1 MPTFLRK
8 AVIFIAFLAS
18 VSINA
23 IEAVKQSEL
32 RGRKLSREEATN
44 TDATTSYDFFTP
56 PMEEVPMDTGVVDR
70 ALNGRAKEMMI
81 INDEHEPLFQVPSK
95 EVMDEFMKNHQM
107 KQGIDLPMI
116 KISERN
122 TIKVNG
128 AVHSMD
134 DLLPMDVF
142 SPDATY
148 MDDGKEKPLPAV
160 AMFMKVASDNTML
173 VTKGPGGN
181 VQTIDIT
188 YADGSNTFMEEVS
201 GGVLAVM
208 LPEARDKEA
217 MSKFIMAETKLLGE
231 SGNNSSEP
239 QIGRSSSG
247 NAKEIG
253 LGWRKLMEQSD
264 SSREERH
271 LQSGCSMLRVIEVAI
286 AYDSSFCSKMN
297 GASNAN
303 AAAQQIVARASTL
316 YQNNFCGKIQITYLE
331 GFCDPSTDPYAAGVR
346 PNQSGCGNSGLLQF
360 FSSFWGTNRG
370 SVRRDT
376 AHLFSGTALECNNAG
391 CVIGCASVQSLCSTS
406 SSYGVNHIT
415 FFTDRQLQS
424 DLLAHELGHNCGATH
439 GNPNNNQVIS
449 NYLAGSSCISVEP
462 SQPLIPNWSTCTRG
476 SSTCANNWVCCVA
489 PADVSSGKATCRPNL
504 SAAYCASSSTVPN
517 WSTCRRNVDTC
528 GDGYTCCVAPADV
541 SSGKTTCR
549 PTSGGWCAS

>member
-23 IEAVKQSEL
+23 VEAVKQSEL
-32 RGRKLSREEATN
+32 RGKNLSREEATDK
-44 TDATTSYDFFTP
+44 DATSSDFLTP
-56 PMEEVPMDTGVVDR
+56 PMEEGAMDTGVVDR
-70 ALNGRAKEMMI
+70 ALNGRAKEMNI
-81 INDEHEPLFQVPSK
+81 IKDEHEPLFQVPSK
-95 EVMDEFMKNHQM
+95 EVMDEFKKSHQM
-107 KQGIDLPMI
+107 KLGIDLPMI
-116 KISERN
+116 KISKRN

-148 MDDGKEKPLPAV
+148 VYDGKKKPLPAV
-160 AMFMKVASDNTML
+160 ATFMKVDSDTTML

-188 YADGSNTFMEEVS
+188 FADGSNTYMEEVS

-217 MSKFIMAETKLLGE
+217 ISKSLMADTKLIGE

-239 QIGRSSSG
+239 QIGSSSG

>member
-1 MPTFLRK
+1 MPTFLTK
-8 AVIFIAFLAS
+8 AVLVVVLLAS

-23 IEAVKQSEL
+23 VEAVKQSEL
-32 RGRKLSREEATN
+32 RGKNLSREEATDK
-44 TDATTSYDFFTP
+44 DATSSDFLTP
-56 PMEEVPMDTGVVDR
+56 PMEEGAMDTGVVDR
-70 ALNGRAKEMMI
+70 ALNGRAKEMNI
-81 INDEHEPLFQVPSK
+81 IKDEHEPLFQVPSK
-95 EVMDEFMKNHQM
+95 EVMDEFKKSHQM
-107 KQGIDLPMI
+107 KLGIDLPMI
-116 KISERN
+116 KISKRN

-148 MDDGKEKPLPAV
+148 VYDGKKKPLPAV
-160 AMFMKVASDNTML
+160 ATFMKVDSDTTML

-188 YADGSNTFMEEVS
+188 FADGSNTYMEEVS

-217 MSKFIMAETKLLGE
+217 ISKSLMADTKLIGE

-239 QIGRSSSG
+239 QIGSSSG

-271 LQSGCSMLRVIEVAI
+271 LQSRCSMLRVIEVAI

-303 AAAQQIVARASTL
+303 AVIQQIVARVSTQ
-316 YQNNFCGKIQITYLE
+316 YQNDFCGKVQISYIE
-331 GFCDPSTDPYAAGVR
+331 GFCDPSTDPYAASVR
-346 PNQSGCGNSGLLQF
+346 LNQSGCGISGLLQF
-360 FSSFWGTNRG
+360 FSRFWSTNRG
-370 SVRRDT
+370 SVRRDA
-376 AHLFSGTALECNNAG
+376 AHLFVGTRFECDNTG
-391 CVIGCASVQSLCSTS
+391 SCIIGCATVRSLCDTR

-415 FFTDRQLQS
+415 VHTDRQLQS
-424 DLLAHELGHNCGATH
+424 ELLAHELGHNCGATH

-449 NYLAGSSCISVEP
+449 NYLAGSSCISVEQ

-489 PADVSSGKATCRPNL
+489 PADVSSGKATCRPNQ
-504 SAAYCASSSTVPN
+504 SASHCVSSSTVPN
-517 WSTCRRNVDTC
+517 
-528 GDGYTCCVAPADV
+528 
-541 SSGKTTCR
+541 
-549 PTSGGWCAS
+549 

>member
-23 IEAVKQSEL
+23 VEAVKQSEL

-81 INDEHEPLFQVPSK
+81 INDENEPLFQVPSK

-303 AAAQQIVARASTL
+303 AVIQQIVARVSTQ
-316 YQNNFCGKIQITYLE
+316 YQNDFCGKVQISYIE

-346 PNQSGCGNSGLLQF
+346 LNQSGCGISGLLQF
-360 FSSFWGTNRG
+360 FSRFWSTNRG
-370 SVRRDT
+370 SVRRDA
-376 AHLFSGTALECNNAG
+376 AHLFVGTRFECDNTG
-391 CVIGCASVQSLCSTS
+391 SCVIGCANVQSLCDTR

-415 FFTDRQLQS
+415 FSTDGQIQS
-424 DLLAHELGHNCGATH
+424 NLFAHELGHNSGSSH
-439 GNPNNNQVIS
+439 DNQTDGVEWIMEPFIS
-449 NYLAGSSCISVEP
+449 SGTNGFSTQSRSAIGNYLAGSSCISVEQ

-489 PADVSSGKATCRPNL
+489 PADVSSGKATCRPNQ
-504 SAAYCASSSTVPN
+504 SASHCVSSSTVPN
-517 WSTCRRNVDTC
+517 
-528 GDGYTCCVAPADV
+528 
-541 SSGKTTCR
+541 
-549 PTSGGWCAS
+549 

>member
-346 PNQSGCGNSGLLQF
+346 LNQSVCGNSGLLQF

-415 FFTDRQLQS
+415 FSTDGQIQS
-424 DLLAHELGHNCGATH
+424 NLFAHELGHNSGSSHDNQTDGVEWIMEPFISSGANGFSTQSRSAI
-439 GNPNNNQVIS
+439 G

-489 PADVSSGKATCRPNL
+489 PADVSSGKATCRPNQ
-504 SAAYCASSSTVPN
+504 SASHCVSSSTVPN
-517 WSTCRRNVDTC
+517 
-528 GDGYTCCVAPADV
+528 
-541 SSGKTTCR
+541 
-549 PTSGGWCAS
+549 

>member
-23 IEAVKQSEL
+23 VEAVKQSEL
-32 RGRKLSREEATN
+32 RGKNLSREEATDK
-44 TDATTSYDFFTP
+44 DATSSDFLTP
-56 PMEEVPMDTGVVDR
+56 PMEEGAMDTGVVDR
-70 ALNGRAKEMMI
+70 ALNGRAKEMNI
-81 INDEHEPLFQVPSK
+81 IKDEHEPLFQVPSK
-95 EVMDEFMKNHQM
+95 EVMDEFKKSHQM
-107 KQGIDLPMI
+107 KLGIDLPMI
-116 KISERN
+116 KISKRN

-148 MDDGKEKPLPAV
+148 VYDGKKKPLPAV
-160 AMFMKVASDNTML
+160 ATFMKVDSDTTML

-188 YADGSNTFMEEVS
+188 FADGSNTYMEEVS

-217 MSKFIMAETKLLGE
+217 ISKSLMADTKLIGE

-239 QIGRSSSG
+239 QIGSSSG

-303 AAAQQIVARASTL
+303 AVIQQIVARVSTQ
-316 YQNNFCGKIQITYLE
+316 YQNDFCGKVQISYIE

-346 PNQSGCGNSGLLQF
+346 LNQSGCGISGLLQF
-360 FSSFWGTNRG
+360 FSNFWSTNRG
-370 SVRRDT
+370 SVRRDA
-376 AHLFSGTALECNNAG
+376 AHLFAGTSFECDNTG
-391 CVIGCASVQSLCSTS
+391 SCVIGCANVQSLCDTR